1 MNLLVLGYV
10 IYEKK
15 ALTNI
20 ATRLAKDNLP
30 GLVSSLNSNAINKF
44 EKKISEKGAVIA
56 GKRFNLFIYNKD
68 MNDIIKNTK

>member
-44 EKKISEKGAVIA
+44 EKKNKW
-56 GKRFNLFIYNKD
+56 KRGCDSRETF
-68 MNDIIKNTK
+68 